1 MPLLA
6 PDRIRNLWRRFSSLD
21 RVALSVA
28 VLYGLVWLARASGRQ
43 LPLLLATLIQFFFYF
58 FIGGYVLY
66 RLTSLFSGRL
76 LWSLRNRLVV
86 AYLFIAVV
94 PVLLLAAMAGLS
106 ATLAFQ
112 QLAAYL
118 LYKDVQ
124 SRIERLQSLTNSV
137 VAALPAVSENNAPNA
152 SRDLESLPAVAAV
165 LSAGQTSLPGL
176 AVDYRLGPAVL
187 KGMGATSRR
196 FAGPVQSGD
205 QVWLVA
211 AVTRPAGSSV
221 PQRGIV
227 SLAVPL
233 SEDLMGHLVPELGP
247 LQFSITRP
255 PEDSDLPST
264 VASLG
269 ESKFIT
275 LRETGA
281 RGRYL
286 PRGANWFDFQVH
298 GLTKFSAVL
307 LRNGDAPPLQST
319 LFGNTVTRTS
329 ILSRQL
335 FKDPGDVGSVFVT
348 GLLAIGAIFLILEVA
363 ALRAGIGL
371 TRKITLSVDDLYHA
385 TQLVQ
390 SGDFSS
396 RVLVQGRDQLGEL
409 GNSFNAMTSSISS
422 LIDEQR
428 HRQRLENELSIARE
442 VQAQLFPQKLPA
454 IPGVELAAVC
464 RAARVVSG
472 DYYDFVQLGPQRL
485 GMAVADISGKGISA
499 ALLMASLQAAFRSQ
513 LLLVPSGAEG
523 LDGARSAS
531 TAELV
536 TRLNLHLYRNTSDD
550 RYATL
555 FLALYDSSTRLLH
568 YTNAG
573 HLPPLL
579 VAGERVQKL
588 EEGGMVVGLFDDCVY
603 EQGCVAVEPG
613 SLLVAYSDG
622 ITEPENVYGEQF
634 GARRL
639 AAEVLRHRQSSPP
652 RLVEQLIAAAEEW
665 SAAAEERA
673 DDMTVVVA
681 RLA

>member
-1 MPLLA
+1 MASLT
-6 PDRIRNLWRRFSSLD
+6 PDRIRELWRRFSTLD
-21 RVALSVA
+21 RFAVGVSV
-28 VLYGLVWLARASGRQ
+28 LFGLVWLARASGRQ
-43 LPLLLATLIQFFFYF
+43 PPLLLATLIQYFFYF
-58 FIGGYVLY
+58 FILGYVIY
-66 RLTSLFSGRL
+66 RLSTLYGSRL

-94 PVLLLAAMAGLS
+94 PVLLLALMAGLS

-112 QLAAYL
+112 QLAAHL
-118 LYKDVQ
+118 LYNDVQ
-124 SRIERLQSLTNSV
+124 SQVERLQSVTTSV
-137 VAALPAVSENNAPNA
+137 VAALPAVSAQDAAKNLRE
-152 SRDLESLPAVAAV
+152 LELLPAVAAV
-165 LSAGQTSLPGL
+165 LSAARTSLPGITL
-176 AVDYRLGPAVL
+176 DDKLGPAVL
-187 KGMGATSRR
+187 KGMGATARR
-196 FAGPVQSGD
+196 YAGPVQSGD

-211 AVTRPAGSSV
+211 AVARQSKSA
-221 PQRGIV
+221 PQVI

-233 SEDLMGHLVPELGP
+233 SEELLDHLVPELGP

-255 PEDSDLPST
+255 PEASDPPAT

-275 LRETGA
+275 LRESAA

-286 PRGANWFDFQVH
+286 PRRANWLDFEVR
-298 GLTKFSAVL
+298 GLTKISAVL
-307 LRNGDAPPLQST
+307 LRKDDEPSLQST
-319 LFGNTVTRTS
+319 LFANTVTRAS

-335 FKDPGDVGSVFVT
+335 FKEPGDVGI
-348 GLLAIGAIFLILEVA
+348 LLLTRLLGIGAIFLFLEVA
-363 ALRAGIGL
+363 ALRAGIRL
-371 TRKITLSVDDLYHA
+371 TRKITQAVDDLYHA
-385 TQLVQ
+385 TQLVR
-390 SGDFSS
+390 SGDFGS
-396 RVLVQGRDQLGEL
+396 RVHVQGRDQIGEL
-409 GNSFNAMTSSISS
+409 GDSFNAMTSSISS

-428 HRQRLENELSIARE
+428 QRQRLENELSIAHE
-442 VQAQLFPQKLPA
+442 VQAQLFPQKLPE

-472 DYYDFVQLGPQRL
+472 DYYDFVQLGPHRI

-513 LLLVPSGAEG
+513 LLLEG
-523 LDGARSAS
+523 QQTEG

-536 TRLNLHLYRNTSDD
+536 TRLNLHLFRNTSDD

-555 FLALYDSSTRLLH
+555 FYAVYDSSTRLLH

-579 VAGERVQKL
+579 VAGEQVKKL
-588 EEGGMVVGLFDDCVY
+588 DEGGMVVGLFDDCVY
-603 EQGCVAVEPG
+603 EQGCVTVAPG

-639 AAEVLRHRQSSPP
+639 TAEVLRYRQSSPS
-652 RLVEQLIAAAEEW
+652 RLAEQLIAAAEEW
-665 SAAAEERA
+665 GQSPEQA
-673 DDMTVVVA
+673 DDMTVVIA

>member
-1 MPLLA
+1 M
-6 PDRIRNLWRRFSSLD
+6 RNSWRRFSSLD
-21 RVALSVA
+21 RFALGLTI
-28 VLYGLVWLARASGRQ
+28 LYGVVWVARISGRQ
-43 LPLLLATLIQFFFYF
+43 LPLLLVTLIQFFFYF
-58 FIGGYVLY
+58 FISGYVLY
-66 RLTSLFSGRL
+66 RLTTLYGSRL

-94 PVLLLAAMAGLS
+94 PVLLLAAMAALS

-124 SRIERLQSLTNSV
+124 SSIERLQSLSNSV
-137 VAALPAVSENNAPNA
+137 AAALPAASESDAA
-152 SRDLESLPAVAAV
+152 SMPRNLESLPNVTSVISAA
-165 LSAGQTSLPGL
+165 QTSLPGL
-176 AVDYRLGPAVL
+176 TVDYRLGPAVL

-196 FAGPVQSGD
+196 FAGAVQSGD
-205 QVWLVA
+205 EVWLVSAVVRRIGA
-211 AVTRPAGSSV
+211 AQQV
-221 PQRGIV
+221 V

-233 SEDLMGHLVPELGP
+233 SEELLDRLVPELGP
-247 LQFSITRP
+247 VQFSITRP
-255 PEDSDLPST
+255 PEDSDPPAAI
-264 VASLG
+264 ASLG
-269 ESKFIT
+269 ESRFIT
-275 LRETGA
+275 LRERGA
-281 RGRYL
+281 RGRFL
-286 PRGANWFDFQVH
+286 PRSANWFDFEVR

-307 LRNGDAPPLQST
+307 LRNDSSPPLQST
-319 LFGNTVTRTS
+319 LFGNTVTRAS
-329 ILSRQL
+329 ALSRQL
-335 FKDPGDVGSVFVT
+335 FTDPGDVGSLFVT
-348 GLLAIGAIFLILEVA
+348 GLLSIGTIFLMLEVA
-363 ALRAGIGL
+363 ALRAGVRL
-371 TRKITLSVDDLYHA
+371 TRKITLAVDDLYRA

-390 SGDFSS
+390 AGDFSS
-396 RVLVQGRDQLGEL
+396 RVQVQGSDQLAEL
-409 GNSFNAMTSSISS
+409 GASFNDMTTSISS

-428 HRQRLENELSIARE
+428 QRQRLENELSIAHE
-442 VQAQLFPQKLPA
+442 VQSQLFPQKLPEL
-454 IPGVELAAVC
+454 PGVELAAVC

-472 DYYDFVQLGPQRL
+472 DYYDFVQLGPNRI

-513 LLLVPSGAEG
+513 LLEG
-523 LDGARSAS
+523 TQTAG

-536 TRLNLHLYRNTSDD
+536 TRLNLHLFRNTSDD

-555 FLALYDSSTRLLH
+555 FYAVYDSSTRILH

-579 VAGERVQKL
+579 VCGEQVQKL
-588 EEGGMVVGLFDDCVY
+588 EMGGMVVGLFDDCVY
-603 EQGCVAVEPG
+603 EQGCVSVEPG

-639 AAEVLRHRQSSPP
+639 AAEVVRHRQSAPP
-652 RLVEQLIAAAEEW
+652 RLAEQLIAAAEEW
-665 SAAAEERA
+665 GQSPEQA

>member
-1 MPLLA
+1 MASLA
-6 PDRIRNLWRRFSSLD
+6 SDRVRNLWRRFSSLD
-21 RVALSVA
+21 RFALSVA

-43 LPLLLATLIQFFFYF
+43 PPLLLATLIQFFFYF
-58 FIGGYVLY
+58 FIGGYLLY
-66 RLTSLFSGRL
+66 RLTTLYGSRL

-94 PVLLLAAMAGLS
+94 PVLLLAVMAALS

-118 LYKDVQ
+118 LHKDVQ
-124 SRIERLQSLTNSV
+124 SRIERLQSLTDSV
-137 VAALPAVSENNAPNA
+137 VAALPAA
-152 SRDLESLPAVAAV
+152 SANGSLSATRNLETLPGVAAV
-165 LSAGQTSLPGL
+165 ISVAQTSLPGL
-176 AVDYRLGPAVL
+176 ALDYRLGPAVL
-187 KGMGATSRR
+187 KGMGATARR

-205 QVWLVA
+205 QIWLVS
-211 AVTRPAGSSV
+211 AVSRRFGSEQKV
-221 PQRGIV
+221 V

-233 SEDLMGHLVPELGP
+233 SEEFLERLVPELGP
-247 LQFSITRP
+247 VQFSITRP
-255 PEDSDLPST
+255 PEASDPPAT

-269 ESKFIT
+269 ESRFIT

-286 PRGANWFDFQVH
+286 PRAVHWFDFEVR

-307 LRNGDAPPLQST
+307 LGNVNVPPVQST

-329 ILSRQL
+329 ALSRQL
-335 FKDPGDVGSVFVT
+335 FTDPGDVGSVFVT
-348 GLLAIGAIFLILEVA
+348 GLFGIGVIFLILEVA
-363 ALRAGIGL
+363 ALRAGVRL
-371 TRKITLSVDDLYHA
+371 TRTITRAVDDLYRA

-396 RVLVQGRDQLGEL
+396 RVMVQGRDQLGEL
-409 GNSFNAMTSSISS
+409 GGSFNAMTGSIST

-428 HRQRLENELSIARE
+428 QRQRLENELSIAHE
-442 VQAQLFPQKLPA
+442 VQAQLFPQKLPE
-454 IPGVELAAVC
+454 ISGVELAAVC

-472 DYYDFVQLGPQRL
+472 DYYDFVQLGPHRI

-513 LLLVPSGAEG
+513 LLLEG
-523 LDGARSAS
+523 KQTEG

-536 TRLNLHLYRNTSDD
+536 TRLNLHLFRNTSDD

-555 FLALYDSSTRLLH
+555 FYAVYDSSTRLLH

-579 VAGERVQKL
+579 VAGEQVKKL
-588 EEGGMVVGLFDDCVY
+588 DEGGMVVGLFDDCVY
-603 EQGCVAVEPG
+603 EQGCATVEPG

-639 AAEVLRHRQSSPP
+639 AAEVLRHRQSSPS
-652 RLVEQLIAAAEEW
+652 RLAEQLIAAAEEW
-665 SAAAEERA
+665 GQSPEQA
-673 DDMTVVVA
+673 DDMTVVIA